1 MALYEYI
8 ITFDREVS
16 AIWQKKYTLATILWT
31 LVRCYQR
38 NCFDVSNKL
47 IIYLP
52 FRIDIFYC
60 YPIARSLWVSIFYQ
74 YDSNMR
80 T

>member
-31 LVRCYQR
+31 LVRCCQWD
-38 NCFDVSNKL
+38 CFDVSIKL
-47 IIYLP
+47 TIHLP

-60 YPIARSLWVSIFYQ
+60 YPIARSPWVSIFY
-74 YDSNMR
+74 
-80 T
+80 